1 MRIMDKFFKPFE
13 KTVIIALMIFM
24 AIVLLIST
32 FEVGV
37 IIVKELIN
45 PIESKGIIID
55 INELVEIFGFFLNV
69 LIGLELFETV
79 KLYLKE
85 NVFHG
90 EVILIIA
97 LIAISRKVIILD
109 YHSENPLTII
119 AVALLIGTITLGY
132 YFIKKAVR
140 KE

>member
-1 MRIMDKFFKPFE
+1 MDKYFKPFE
-13 KTVIIALMIFM
+13 KIIIIALMIFM

-32 FEVGV
+32 LEVGV
-37 IIVKELIN
+37 IIIRELIN
-45 PIESKGIIID
+45 PIESTGIIID
-55 INELVEIFGFFLNV
+55 VNELVEIFGFFLNV

-97 LIAISRKVIILD
+97 LIAISRKVII
-109 YHSENPLTII
+109 
-119 AVALLIGTITLGY
+119 
-132 YFIKKAVR
+132 
-140 KE
+140 

>member
-1 MRIMDKFFKPFE
+1 MDKFFKPFE
-13 KTVIIALMIFM
+13 KIVIIALMIFM

-45 PIESKGIIID
+45 PIENKGIIID

-119 AVALLIGTITLGY
+119 AVALLIGTITIGY

-140 KE
+140 K

>member
-1 MRIMDKFFKPFE
+1 MDKVFKPFE
-13 KTVIIALMIFM
+13 KIVIIALMIFM
-24 AIVLLIST
+24 AIILLVST

-45 PIESKGIIID
+45 PIESSGIIID

-109 YHSENPLTII
+109 YHSENPLTIV
-119 AVALLIGTITLGY
+119 ALALLIGTITLGY

>member
-1 MRIMDKFFKPFE
+1 MDKFFKPFE
-13 KTVIIALMIFM
+13 RIIILALMIFM
-24 AIVLLIST
+24 AIILLIST

-37 IIVKELIN
+37 IIIKELIN
-45 PIESKGIIID
+45 PIESKGIVID

-69 LIGLELFETV
+69 LIGLELFDTV
-79 KLYLKE
+79 KLYLRE

-109 YHSENPLTII
+109 YHTEKPLTII
-119 AVALLIGTITLGY
+119 AIALLIGTITVGY
-132 YFIKKAVR
+132 YFIKKATG
-140 KE
+140 K

>member
-1 MRIMDKFFKPFE
+1 MEKYFKPLE
-13 KTVIIALMIFM
+13 KIIIIALMIFM
-24 AIVLLIST
+24 ALVLLIST

-37 IIVKELIN
+37 IIITELIN
-45 PIESKGIIID
+45 PVESKGIIID
-55 INELVEIFGFFLNV
+55 VNELVKIFGFFLNV

-85 NVFHG
+85 NIFHG

-119 AVALLIGTITLGY
+119 AMALLIGTITVGY
-132 YFIKKAVR
+132 YFIRKAVR

>member
-1 MRIMDKFFKPFE
+1 MDKVFKPFE
-13 KTVIIALMIFM
+13 KIVIIALMIFM
-24 AIVLLIST
+24 AIILLVST

-45 PIESKGIIID
+45 PIESSGIIID

-140 KE
+140 K

>member
-1 MRIMDKFFKPFE
+1 MRIMDKIFKPFE
-13 KTVIIALMIFM
+13 KIVIITLMIFM

-37 IIVKELIN
+37 IIIKELIN
-45 PIESKGIIID
+45 PVEISGIIID

-119 AVALLIGTITLGY
+119 AVALLIGTITAGY
-132 YFIKKAVR
+132 YFIKKAVS

>member
-1 MRIMDKFFKPFE
+1 
-13 KTVIIALMIFM
+13 MIFM
-24 AIVLLIST
+24 AIILLIST

-37 IIVKELIN
+37 IIIKELIN
-45 PIESKGIIID
+45 PIESKGIVID

-69 LIGLELFETV
+69 LIGLELFDTV
-79 KLYLKE
+79 KLYLRE

-109 YHSENPLTII
+109 YHTEKPLTII
-119 AVALLIGTITLGY
+119 AIALLIGTITVGY
-132 YFIKKAVR
+132 YFIKKATG
-140 KE
+140 K